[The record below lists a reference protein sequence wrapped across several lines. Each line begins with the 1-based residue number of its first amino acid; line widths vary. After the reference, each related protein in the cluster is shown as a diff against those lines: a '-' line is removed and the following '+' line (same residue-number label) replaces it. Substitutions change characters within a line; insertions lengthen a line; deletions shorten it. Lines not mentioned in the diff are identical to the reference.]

1 MWTGI
6 KIEDV
11 LKSIY
16 GNFYSEH
23 DIEIIR
29 GDFAPDRKD
38 VRRLINKAEKYGDTM
53 TALALKDMYDYIL
66 YVPPTNER
74 FKIPP
79 RAQIEADI
87 AVIMEAALESLL
99 KGNNRG

>member
-11 LKSIY
+11 LSSIY

-23 DIEIIR
+23 DIEIIS

-38 VRRLINKAEKYGDTM
+38 LKRLINKAEKYGDVE